1 MRNKCLIKLDYITII
16 SGFFH
21 ISNNN
26 DADGHDDYDDNNNE
40 YVDNL
45 LNYGDNND
53 DVDVV

>member
-1 MRNKCLIKLDYITII
+1 MD
-16 SGFFH
+16 FFH

-26 DADGHDDYDDNNNE
+26 DIDGHDDYDDNNNE